1 MTNLDRVIP
10 MWTICYDGNA
20 DRVYNFTD
28 YKKAMASVE
37 SSIRGY
43 YGEESSEIDDICSYI
58 GETMT
63 ELRGEK
69 LIPLKFD
76 NLYVFVYA
84 WNIDNTSR
92 IHQLLTESYHTT
104 SDDDLKDRIS
114 KIFENIPNN

>member
-1 MTNLDRVIP
+1 MTNSDRIIP

-28 YKKAMASVE
+28 YDKAIVSVE

-43 YGEESSEIDDICSYI
+43 YGEDSEEIDDICSYI
-58 GETMT
+58 VETMNG
-63 ELRGEK
+63 LRGEK
-69 LIPLKFD
+69 FIPLKFD

-84 WNIDNTSR
+84 WNIDSSSR

-104 SDDDLKDRIS
+104 SDEDLKNKID
-114 KIFENIPNN
+114 KIFENMPNN